1 MSMESLLTQIKPE
14 IIIQGGAVVVALVL
28 AWTNRSQ
35 AKSLATI
42 LGNHLKHIEG
52 RQDDDIE
59 SRIKL
64 AEAVSVLNNNI
75 QFHLVRKDKE
85 EEIMYGKEN
94 N

>member
-85 EEIMYGKEN
+85 EEIMYG
-94 N
+94 